1 MIRRPPTSTRTDT
14 LFPYPT
20 LFRSLTIISF
30 AMAAGLG
37 GVVVHLVPLFR
48 DLGADPLAA
57 AGTASFVGLS
67 SVVGRLGIGLLLD
80 RFPAALVSLA
90 VLTLAA
96 LGLGLLLLDGLA
108 LGALAARLPG
118 MGGGAAQDLPAS

>member
-1 MIRRPPTSTRTDT
+1 MR
-14 LFPYPT
+14 
-20 LFRSLTIISF
+20 ISDWSSD
-30 AMAAGLG
+30 
-37 GVVVHLVPLFR
+37 VCSSDLFR

-57 AGTASFVGLS
+57 AGTASFVGLP

-96 LGLGLLLLDGLA
+96 LGIGLLLLDGLA
-108 LGALAARLPG
+108 MGALAAILLG
-118 MGGGAAQDLPAS
+118 MAAGAEIDLLAYLKIGRAHV

>member
-1 MIRRPPTSTRTDT
+1 MPTSVVALSIEVLTAPPRRT
-14 LFPYPT
+14 
-20 LFRSLTIISF
+20 IEA

-48 DLGADPLAA
+48 DLGADHLAA
-57 AGTASFVGLS
+57 AGTATFVGLS

-80 RFPAALVSLA
+80 RFPAELVSLD

-96 LGLGLLLLDGLA
+96 LGIGLMRLDEIGS
-108 LGALAARLPG
+108 
-118 MGGGAAQDLPAS
+118 ASCRGRVCQTV